1 LLKGVGDL
9 TEGRTNIGFAA
20 FLLKKKSPPMA
31 NPLRTK
37 LRVVLRESRH
47 PKPTPLSNG

>member
-1 LLKGVGDL
+1 VKGVGGL

-20 FLLKKKSPPMA
+20 FLLKEKSPSMA

-37 LRVVLRESRH
+37 LRVGLLESRH
-47 PKPTPLSNG
+47 QKPTPFANG